1 MDGKYTRLKL
11 KLLLWVVLGALAA
24 ALAGVFLVD
33 VVLDGIFQDPI
44 RRLFI
49 WTAGALFGQSPEN
62 AALLYQQYVQAN
74 KPIVVTGAVCV
85 LMLIAFYIAMGQFT
99 RWLDRLRGA
108 TRGLLSDG
116 GAAAGLPRE
125 LQPIQEDLEAI
136 RRQLT
141 AREEA
146 ARESEQRRRDLVA
159 FLAHDLKTPLT
170 SVVGYLTLLHGRPDL
185 SPEQR
190 AKFTGVA
197 VDKARRL
204 GELLGEF
211 VDVSRMDLDST
222 SAEKG
227 PIQLSLLL
235 EQLSDEFY
243 PLFAEKEL
251 TCAPDIQPHLTVWGD
266 PDKLARVF
274 DNVLR
279 NAVSYST
286 PGGRVELRARAR
298 GPWAEIVFR
307 NQGLAI
313 PEGEL
318 SNIFE
323 KFYRLDAARSS
334 RTGGAGLGLA
344 IAKEIVELHGGTIR
358 AESDGALTTFTI
370 SLPLYETSEKEAR
383 HHGTR
388 RGRPGLS
395 EPK

>member
-85 LMLIAFYIAMGQFT
+85 LMLIAFYIAMGRFT
-99 RWLDRLRGA
+99 RWLDEIRTA
-108 TRGLLSDG
+108 TRRLLYP
-116 GAAAGLPRE
+116 GADPVELPRE
-125 LQPIQEDLEAI
+125 LKPIQEDLNAI
-136 RRQLT
+136 RRQLS

-146 ARESEQRRRDLVA
+146 AKETEQRKGDLVA

-170 SVVGYLTLLHGRPDL
+170 SVVGYLTLLHDDPGL
-185 SPEQR
+185 TAEQR
-190 AKFTGVA
+190 TKFTGIA
-197 VDKARRL
+197 LDKAKRL
-204 GELLGEF
+204 EELLSEF
-211 VDVSRMDLDST
+211 FDISKMGLDSE
-222 SAEKG
+222 AEEKG
-227 PIQLSLLL
+227 PIQLSMLL
-235 EQLSDEFY
+235 EQLADEFY
-243 PLFAEKEL
+243 PLFAEKDL
-251 TCAPDIQPHLTVWGD
+251 TCVPQIQPHLVVLGD

-286 PGGRVELRARAR
+286 PGGQVDIQAAAQGRY
-298 GPWAEIVFR
+298 AEITIR
-307 NQGLAI
+307 NQGLEI

-318 SNIFE
+318 SNIFD

-344 IAKEIVELHGGTIR
+344 IAKEIVELHQGTIR
-358 AESDGALTTFTI
+358 CESNGSLTSFVI
-370 SLPLYETSEKEAR
+370 SLPLHKEAR
-383 HHGTR
+383 HGLR
-388 RGRPGLS
+388 RNRAGVS